1 VIDITARAGTLAS
14 LPLFAG
20 FDSGEVAA
28 IAERCTERE
37 HAKDDVLW
45 HAGDPG
51 DGFVVVVSGELSVW
65 RGGENDEVV
74 ARLGPGECLGE
85 IALLL
90 DEPRSAM
97 VTCSR
102 PSRLLVLAGDDFQE
116 LLRGDA
122 RALSYVSQLLA
133 RRVVATTRARVA
145 ARKSTSVGVVGDD
158 GTPGASLV
166 ATAVAAMVSELTQRR
181 VLLVSLGDVGKQLDS
196 LTAGGMAS
204 TKAVIEQRR
213 NSAPDRLEVSLPDA
227 ADPGLI
233 GRELTTL
240 LGVLGDEYRAVVV
253 DFPGHR
259 ACTIDAAAAACDDA
273 ISVSYTFDAAPV
285 AAAPHRR
292 VLRVVNRADRRSRA
306 LPLNHCEPFVLP
318 HESSLSGLHGDALT
332 TMLKDNPWLPV
343 TRTLSRLSRKLLRAT
358 VGIALG
364 GGAAYGISHAGVL
377 EVLDDAGIPVDM
389 VAGTSMGSIVG
400 LGYAGGMSGFEMH
413 EVSRRIGNLP
423 TTLRALDLSLSGLGL
438 MSGRR
443 MVKTFSQ
450 LLPVETFEDLVLPYL
465 AVATDVQTGCGVTIG
480 TGRLE
485 DAFRASTSIPLLFA
499 PAERDGRMLVDG
511 AMVDPV
517 PADVARGMGADI
529 VLAVNVV
536 PQLNGDVRTPLSK
549 AFSALNR
556 FNPLA
561 RRNGTVA
568 SPHIVDILMN
578 SLVAIQYELGNFK
591 SLVADVLVNVNL
603 ADYTWID
610 FTAALAIIERG
621 AQAGDAALPAIR
633 EAYEQRLAG
642 V

>member
-1 VIDITARAGTLAS
+1 MIDITARAGTLAS

-166 ATAVAAMVSELTQRR
+166 AAAVAAMVSELTQRR

-227 ADPGLI
+227 ADPGLVLVYGI
-233 GRELTTL
+233 VKAPEKGWVIENGWLKHLTT
-240 LGVLGDEYRAVVV
+240 
-253 DFPGHR
+253 
-259 ACTIDAAAAACDDA
+259 
-273 ISVSYTFDAAPV
+273 S
-285 AAAPHRR
+285 
-292 VLRVVNRADRRSRA
+292 
-306 LPLNHCEPFVLP
+306 
-318 HESSLSGLHGDALT
+318 
-332 TMLKDNPWLPV
+332 
-343 TRTLSRLSRKLLRAT
+343 
-358 VGIALG
+358 
-364 GGAAYGISHAGVL
+364 
-377 EVLDDAGIPVDM
+377 
-389 VAGTSMGSIVG
+389 
-400 LGYAGGMSGFEMH
+400 
-413 EVSRRIGNLP
+413 
-423 TTLRALDLSLSGLGL
+423 
-438 MSGRR
+438 
-443 MVKTFSQ
+443 
-450 LLPVETFEDLVLPYL
+450 
-465 AVATDVQTGCGVTIG
+465 
-480 TGRLE
+480 
-485 DAFRASTSIPLLFA
+485 DAFFATASFI
-499 PAERDGRMLVDG
+499 
-511 AMVDPV
+511 
-517 PADVARGMGADI
+517 I
-529 VLAVNVV
+529 VLTQAH
-536 PQLNGDVRTPLSK
+536 PLPSSSNTK
-549 AFSALNR
+549 
-556 FNPLA
+556 
-561 RRNGTVA
+561 
-568 SPHIVDILMN
+568 
-578 SLVAIQYELGNFK
+578 
-591 SLVADVLVNVNL
+591 
-603 ADYTWID
+603 
-610 FTAALAIIERG
+610 
-621 AQAGDAALPAIR
+621 
-633 EAYEQRLAG
+633 
-642 V
+642 